1 MHFSRRCN
9 LSTSG
14 FALLFVTLVI
24 MNVVN
29 VMMKPLPPA
38 LETHKFIVNFFAGR

>member
-14 FALLFVTLVI
+14 FALLFVTFVI

-29 VMMKPLPPA
+29 VMKPLPPA